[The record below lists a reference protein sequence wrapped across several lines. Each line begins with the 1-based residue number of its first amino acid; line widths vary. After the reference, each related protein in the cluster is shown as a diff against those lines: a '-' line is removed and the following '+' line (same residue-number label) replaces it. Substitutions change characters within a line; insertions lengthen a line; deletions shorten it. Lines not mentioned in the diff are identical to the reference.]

1 MQSAIDSDDLYRNYD
16 AYKGWS
22 DLPVQVPPEVQQN
35 ILDIAGRHGKLR
47 ILEIGFGDGGFL
59 DWAASAGHQVTGFEI
74 RPEAVDA
81 ARSRGHEAYVGS
93 AQIPPVDLIV
103 ALDVLEHLS
112 DEQLLDFFSSA
123 DRHLLPKGR
132 IVARFP
138 NGSSPFFGHF
148 QYGDRTHQRPLNAD
162 MLKQV
167 SMLRGFAVVHAANP
181 RPVPQGFGAKVK
193 FRLAYLI
200 RDVFETVVGLAY
212 FGHRMPMDPN
222 IVVVLERSKVG

>member
-16 AYKGWS
+16 TYKGWS
-22 DLPVQVPPEVQQN
+22 DQPVPVAPEIQQN
-35 ILDIAGRHGKLR
+35 ILDIAGRQGKLR

-59 DWAASAGHQVTGFEI
+59 DWAASAGHEVVGFEI
-74 RPEAVDA
+74 RPVAVDA

-93 AQIPPVDLIV
+93 AEIAPVDLIV

-112 DEQLLDFFSSA
+112 DKQLLDFFASA
-123 DRHLLPKGR
+123 DRHLLPEGR

-138 NGSSPFFGHF
+138 NGSSPFFGPF

-167 SMLRGFAVVHAANP
+167 SMLRGFTVVRAANP
-181 RPVPQGFGAKVK
+181 RPVPRGLAAKMK
-193 FRLAYLI
+193 FCLAYFV
-200 RDVFETVVGLAY
+200 RDLFEAVVGLAY

-222 IVVVLERSKVG
+222 IVVVLERAKTC